1 MNTID
6 TTLPTAASQ
15 PLEAVAAQRP
25 TVKAAPSVSTES
37 PAAAV
42 AQQAAANSAQ
52 DRAKLQEAIVRLNE
66 HMQKSSTQ
74 LAFSVDDSINQV
86 VVLVKNQATGNV
98 VRQIPNEAA
107 LSMAHHFE
115 ELRGFLQDSKI

>member
-1 MNTID
+1 MNTININ
-6 TTLPTAASQ
+6 PQTAASQ
-15 PLEAVAAQRP
+15 PLEAVATQRRA
-25 TVKAAPSVSTES
+25 VKVAPSIATES
-37 PAAAV
+37 PAEAV
-42 AQQAAANSAQ
+42 AKQAVANSAQ
-52 DRAKLQEAIVRLNE
+52 DRVKLQEAITRLNE

-74 LAFSVDDSINQV
+74 LAFSVDDSLNQV
-86 VVLVKNQATGNV
+86 VVLVKNQETGNV